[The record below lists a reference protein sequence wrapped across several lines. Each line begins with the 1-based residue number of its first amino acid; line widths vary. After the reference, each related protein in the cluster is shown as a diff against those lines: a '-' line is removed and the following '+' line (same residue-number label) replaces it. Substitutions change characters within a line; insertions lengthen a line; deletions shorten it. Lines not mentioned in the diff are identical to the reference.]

1 MSTGS
6 SPSFAS
12 WGCGTIELDHRWL
25 TPLDGAGLARLR
37 ERLEGLEPICSFW
50 LSHTPGEDLSDAV
63 RCTSAVG
70 ARLLRFHLTP
80 VLEGARARWG
90 ARWNE
95 MIAHAHATLRR
106 ETNRVGDAGLVL
118 AIEDHQDVGSEEL
131 VELVEQLGPHAGIC
145 LDTGNPFSV
154 GEDPV
159 AFTRRAAH
167 RIRHVHL
174 KDYVAQFTDE
184 GYRLVR
190 CAVGD
195 GAVPFKEIAA
205 VLEEQG
211 TPLAASIEPGALE
224 SRHIRLF
231 TPDWWNGYPPARRAS
246 SARCSAG
253 CARGVSR
260 TTRTAGRRGRG
271 ESRALL
277 DYELGQ
283 VRRSVE
289 NVRTGDLSGQCSIP
303 RSQAPNPKALPT
315 SDSELAS
322 LSRLALEIGG
332 WEWLGRWDWM
342 GFESARATPASA
354 RASGQLSSLS
364 SPAAD
369 TRPGRRR
376 SAAAR

>member
-1 MSTGS
+1 M
-6 SPSFAS
+6 
-12 WGCGTIELDHRWL
+12 
-25 TPLDGAGLARLR
+25 
-37 ERLEGLEPICSFW
+37 
-50 LSHTPGEDLSDAV
+50 
-63 RCTSAVG
+63 RCYSALG
-70 ARLLRFHLTP
+70 ARILRFHLTP

-95 MIAHAHATLRR
+95 MIAHAHDTLRR
-106 ETNRVGDAGLVL
+106 EINRVGDAGLVL

-131 VELVEQLGPHAGIC
+131 VDLVEQLGPHAGIC

-205 VLEEQG
+205 VLERAG
-211 TPLAASIEPGALE
+211 HAAG
-224 SRHIRLF
+224 RL
-231 TPDWWNGYPPARRAS
+231 DRARRS
-246 SARCSAG
+246 RITPHPPVHARLVGRLSG
-253 CARGVSR
+253 PRRARAR
-260 TTRTAGRRGRG
+260 HDARPAARAAPCRRRGLPDAVG
-271 ESRALL
+271 EGGAGDALV

-289 NVRTGDLSGQCSIP
+289 NVR
-303 RSQAPNPKALPT
+303 ALG
-315 SDSELAS
+315 
-322 LSRLALEIGG
+322 IC
-332 WEWLGRWDWM
+332 
-342 GFESARATPASA
+342 RA
-354 RASGQLSSLS
+354 
-364 SPAAD
+364 
-369 TRPGRRR
+369 
-376 SAAAR
+376 